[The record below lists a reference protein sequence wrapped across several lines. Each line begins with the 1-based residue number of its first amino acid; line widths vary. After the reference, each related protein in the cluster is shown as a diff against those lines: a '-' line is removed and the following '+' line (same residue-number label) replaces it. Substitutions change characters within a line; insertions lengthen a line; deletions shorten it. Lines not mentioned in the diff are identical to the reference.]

1 MCAAVNFLIV
11 EMFPSKFFTV
21 ADLSAERSLIYSFVN
36 VIGFDLTVISHH
48 KHEVG

>member
-1 MCAAVNFLIV
+1 MCAAVKFLIV

-21 ADLSAERSLIYSFVN
+21 ADLSAERSLIHRRFVN

-48 KHEVG
+48 KH